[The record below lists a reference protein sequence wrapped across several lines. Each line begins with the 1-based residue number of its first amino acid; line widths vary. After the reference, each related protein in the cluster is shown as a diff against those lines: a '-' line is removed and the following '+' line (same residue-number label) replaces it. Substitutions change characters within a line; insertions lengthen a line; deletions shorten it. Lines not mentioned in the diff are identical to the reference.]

1 MKILFLTATLNWVGA
16 SISVLNLLKGLRRR
30 GVDCFVVTSSD
41 YCIDKKMT
49 DAFEKIGVQWTSIH
63 FYWDTS
69 NPKTITG
76 IKSLAYAALHPFRM
90 QKAKKARQE
99 AKRARNTAKE
109 KLEEIIRDYHPD
121 IVHTTV
127 GEIGIGYEVCQKLGV
142 KHVWHLRE
150 YQDKDFGWHI
160 YPTKEKFCERLR
172 KSDAVITITDGIRSY
187 FNLADCPHAVTIYNG
202 IYNHDDV
209 CLDFP
214 KEKYF
219 LSASRIVEAK
229 GIMDV
234 VKAFSLFHQSYP
246 DYKLL
251 LAGMGDEAYINAIK
265 ASAEYLSC
273 SDNIEFLGH
282 RSDVGSLMQKA
293 TALMVGSY
301 NEGFGRMTAEAM
313 FRGCIAIG
321 RNTAGTKEIINQTD
335 GFLFDNVEEM
345 ADEMKRVADM
355 TQEEYRKV
363 ATHAQALAA
372 NLFSNEN
379 YVQSVMK
386 VYQKV
391 LGA

>member
-1 MKILFLTATLNWVGA
+1 M
-16 SISVLNLLKGLRRR
+16 
-30 GVDCFVVTSSD
+30 DCFVVTSSD

>member
-1 MKILFLTATLNWVGA
+1 M
-16 SISVLNLLKGLRRR
+16 
-30 GVDCFVVTSSD
+30 DCFVVTSSD

-142 KHVWHLRE
+142 RHVWHLRE

-293 TALMVGSY
+293 TALLVGSY

-321 RNTAGTKEIINQTD
+321 RNAAGTKEIINQTD
-335 GFLFDNVEEM
+335 GFLFDNVEEL
-345 ADEMKRVADM
+345 ADEMRRVADM

-363 ATHAQALAA
+363 AAHAQGLAA

-379 YVQSVMK
+379 YFQSVME

-391 LGA
+391 LEA